1 MRDSQLPVDNNEATG
16 LPTVVVHYNAGMFR
30 SARRMPMRGEAECLD
45 STGAG
50 RHSRPELA
58 ALLGLTVPLFATVA
72 LAMPPNVVLVMTDDQ
87 GYGDISAH
95 GNSALPTPN
104 LDRLHSESVRFTDFH
119 VSPFCTPTRAALMT
133 GRYAARTGAYRTSH
147 GRTSIH
153 PREVTIA
160 QVFAA
165 NGYRTGIFGKWHL
178 GDNYPSRPIDK
189 GFQHAVWH
197 RCGGVTQISDHYGN
211 DYFDDTYLVNNSWTK
226 FEGYCTDV
234 WFREAIRF
242 VESDPERPFFAYIA
256 TNAPHGPYLVAERYS
271 RPFEEAGETGQYA
284 AFKGMIVNFD
294 ENLGRFLDKID
305 DLGIA
310 ERTIVVFLTD
320 NGTSR
325 GARFDSGLDGHPAAG
340 FNAGMRGRKS
350 SAFEGGHRVPLFVHW
365 PGGGL
370 GEPRDVEELAAHVD
384 ILPTLIDLCGLER
397 PAGPTLD
404 GLSLA
409 GLLRRGESLPN
420 RVLFSQIHG
429 GPGFANPDDRWIGSA
444 VLTSR
449 WRLVAGTRLFD
460 IRRDPSQS
468 EDVASD
474 HPETVTRLRAEHEQW
489 YRSVRSG
496 MEPTRI
502 VIGHEAENPAD
513 LTSQEWQAP
522 GARTVWSRNHLEG
535 RKLEN
540 WPWLVD
546 VHRAGSYR
554 FTLSRWPRYLN
565 RAIDSTS
572 ARLQIRDIDQE
583 QKIPDPSGTTEISF
597 DAELP
602 AGPAELRTWL
612 AAPDG
617 RTHGAYFVTVERLD

>member
-1 MRDSQLPVDNNEATG
+1 MEHLTRSRRALGPVCDPATDGGILRAG
-16 LPTVVVHYNAGMFR
+16 LGIWLRIP
-30 SARRMPMRGEAECLD
+30 
-45 STGAG
+45 
-50 RHSRPELA
+50 
-58 ALLGLTVPLFATVA
+58 ALLRPLVPLLASVA
-72 LAMPPNVVLVMTDDQ
+72 LATPPNVVVIMTDDQ
-87 GYGDISAH
+87 GYGDLSAH
-95 GNSALPTPN
+95 GNPTLETPN
-104 LDRLHSESVRFTDFH
+104 LDRLHAESVRFTDFH

-153 PREVTIA
+153 PREVTMA

-211 DYFDDTYLVNNSWTK
+211 DYFDDTYLVNDRWTK

-234 WFREAIRF
+234 WFREATRF
-242 VESDPERPFFAYIA
+242 MESDSERPFFAYIA
-256 TNAPHGPYLVAERYS
+256 TNAPHGPFLVAERYS

-294 ENLGRFLDKID
+294 ENLGRFLDRID

-310 ERTIVVFLTD
+310 EQTIVIFLTD
-320 NGTSR
+320 NGTAR
-325 GARFDSGLDGHPAAG
+325 GARFDSGLDGLPSAG

-350 SAFEGGHRVPLFVHW
+350 SPYDGGHRVPLFVRW
-365 PGGGL
+365 PGGAL
-370 GEPRDVEELAAHVD
+370 GDSRDVEELAAHVD
-384 ILPTLIDLCGLER
+384 ILPTLIELCGLER
-397 PAGPTLD
+397 PRGPALD

-409 GLLRRGESLPN
+409 GLLRGGEPLPD

-429 GPGFANPDDRWIGSA
+429 GAGFASPRDRWTGSA
-444 VLTSR
+444 VMTAR
-449 WRLVAGTRLFD
+449 WRLVEGTRLFD
-460 IRRDPSQS
+460 IGRDPSQS
-468 EDVASD
+468 VDVASSY
-474 HPETVTRLRAEHEQW
+474 PETVARLRAEHDRW
-489 YRSVRSG
+489 YRSIRSG
-496 MEPTRI
+496 MQPTRV
-502 VIGHEAENPAD
+502 VIGHESENPAD

-522 GARTVWSRNHLEG
+522 GTHTVWSRNHLEN

-546 VHRAGSYR
+546 VHRAGRYR

-565 RAIDSTS
+565 RPIDSTV
-572 ARLQIRDIDQE
+572 ARLKIGAVDREQE
-583 QKIPDPSGTTEISF
+583 ISDPVATTEISF
-597 DAELP
+597 DVQLG

-612 AAPDG
+612 VTPGG
-617 RTHGAYFVTVERLD
+617 RSHGAYFVTAERLD